1 MTTINRG
8 TLLELVRNR
17 PLLAAELLGDAFAT
31 GDEEPAGGKALLW
44 RFPRQDHMSHDHVGP
59 DHMSHDHVGP
69 DHMSEDGPVLAARY
83 REIVA
88 DARRARAHRAEAV
101 LAGLIA
107 FLRARVREDLD
118 QARRTADAGEPGSHK
133 LERDLAAKRSRL
145 DYLESVLV
153 KELYLAIEEHAQAE
167 HLLRL
172 EASAYNWHADYQE
185 AWRP

>member
-44 RFPRQDHMSHDHVGP
+44 RFPRQDHMSQDR
-59 DHMSHDHVGP
+59 MSHDHVGP
-69 DHMSEDGPVLAARY
+69 DHMSADGPVLAARY

-118 QARRTADAGEPGSHK
+118 QARRNADAGEPGSHK

>member
-31 GDEEPAGGKALLW
+31 GDEKPAGGKTLLR
-44 RFPRQDHMSHDHVGP
+44 RFPRQDHTSA
-59 DHMSHDHVGP
+59 
-69 DHMSEDGPVLAARY
+69 DGSVLAARY

-118 QARRTADAGEPGSHK
+118 QARTTADAGQPGSHK

-172 EASAYNWHADYQE
+172 EATAYNWHADYQD

>member
-31 GDEEPAGGKALLW
+31 GDEEPAGGKALLR
-44 RFPRQDHMSHDHVGP
+44 RFPRQDHMSA
-59 DHMSHDHVGP
+59 
-69 DHMSEDGPVLAARY
+69 DGPVLAARY

-88 DARRARAHRAEAV
+88 DARRARTQRAEAV

-107 FLRARVREDLD
+107 FLRARVREDLE
-118 QARRTADAGEPGSHK
+118 QARKTADAGQPGSHK

-172 EASAYNWHADYQE
+172 EATAYNWHADYQD